1 MTEKRSWEQRAKI
14 VATLGPASDHPEII
28 EAMIRAGVDVAR
40 LNFSHGTHGEHARR
54 IGWVR
59 AASERMGH
67 AVAVLQD
74 IQGPKMRIG
83 PLYGGSVRLVE
94 GAELTITTEQIMGS
108 AERFSTTYLA
118 LAADVRPGDQL
129 LLADGRI
136 TLSVLVVGKTEVR
149 CRVERGGVVGE
160 HQGINAPEVEI
171 SAPAVTAKDEDD
183 IEFGL
188 AQGVDYVA
196 LSFVRHAADVERA
209 REFIRSRGHSVPVI
223 AKIEKMEAID
233 HLDEVLAA
241 SDGVM
246 VARGDLGVE
255 VGPERV
261 PALQKLIVHR
271 ANVSGIP
278 VIVATQMLET
288 MIQEREPTRAEA
300 SDVANAVWDGADG
313 LMLSGETAVGK
324 HPVAV
329 VEAMARIIG
338 AAEAAEGQI
347 RRRPPAGS
355 QADERTPLDMAR
367 GISQAARSLAEDLEV
382 RVIVGL
388 TRTGRTAQLLSRN
401 RPPVPIVAL
410 TPDDRVGRQLALWW
424 GVLPLPVRLPSI
436 PKQCFPR

>member
-1 MTEKRSWEQRAKI
+1 
-14 VATLGPASDHPEII
+14 
-28 EAMIRAGVDVAR
+28 
-40 LNFSHGTHGEHARR
+40 
-54 IGWVR
+54 
-59 AASERMGH
+59 
-67 AVAVLQD
+67 
-74 IQGPKMRIG
+74 
-83 PLYGGSVRLVE
+83 
-94 GAELTITTEQIMGS
+94 
-108 AERFSTTYLA
+108 
-118 LAADVRPGDQL
+118 
-129 LLADGRI
+129 
-136 TLSVLVVGKTEVR
+136 
-149 CRVERGGVVGE
+149 
-160 HQGINAPEVEI
+160 
-171 SAPAVTAKDEDD
+171 
-183 IEFGL
+183 
-188 AQGVDYVA
+188 
-196 LSFVRHAADVERA
+196 
-209 REFIRSRGHSVPVI
+209 VI

-347 RRRPPAGS
+347 RRRPAAGS

-388 TRTGRTAQLLSRN
+388 TRTGRTAQLLSSN

-424 GVLPLPVRLPSI
+424 GVLPLPCEVAEYTEAMFPQIEHQLLRRALAAPGDLVLVVGAMPPEDGIHTNFVKVHRLGDKRLTNGDIDEMSLTPGESGTSSAEGV
-436 PKQCFPR
+436 